1 MSEDRSVEWIEYTRV
16 NAEVTK
22 AKEKIVT
29 ELGLSIIINGKHFTT
44 AMITPMM
51 EKEFVIGHLFG
62 QGIIEN
68 IDNIAS
74 ITVKDNIAEVTL
86 PRKEVKAKWSSEIHS
101 DFKVSRED
109 IFNGVNAILKSK
121 IYAETEAIHS
131 AGLFKRGAEP
141 VCIAEDVGRHNALDK
156 VIGHALINKI
166 DFKNT
171 FAASTGRMVSD
182 MVSKICRANIPIV
195 ATKTAVTKL
204 GVEIGERCG
213 LTIVGF
219 VRDIGTK
226 VTKDNGVRIAIER
239 GMKIYTSPQRIL
251 FDATER
257 PKGTTERK

>member
-1 MSEDRSVEWIEYTRV
+1 MSKDRSVEWVEYTRV

-22 AKEKIVT
+22 AKERVVT
-29 ELGLSIIINGKHFTT
+29 ELGLSIFINGRHYTT

-51 EKEFVIGHLFG
+51 EKEFIIGHLFG
-62 QGIIEN
+62 QGIIEHVLD
-68 IDNIAS
+68 IES
-74 ITVKDNIAEVTL
+74 ITVKDTIAEVTV
-86 PRKEVKAKWSSEIHS
+86 PKKEDKAKWSPEIHS
-101 DFKVSRED
+101 DFKVSREEV
-109 IFNGVNAILKSK
+109 FSGVNAILKSK

-131 AGLFKRGAEP
+131 AGLFKQGAEP

-156 VIGHALINKI
+156 VIGYALINKI
-166 DFKNT
+166 DLRNT

-219 VRDIGTK
+219 VRDIGMRIT
-226 VTKDNGVRIAIER
+226 TDTDVRITTER
-239 GMKIYTSPQRIL
+239 GMKIYTHPHRIL
-251 FDATER
+251 
-257 PKGTTERK
+257 